1 MLVVVLAGCTQ
12 SQLRGFLPGDPGI
25 TNHTDRVVGLWA
37 TSWIVLLVVGLIT
50 WGLIIWV
57 AVVYRRRKGQTGLPV
72 QLRYNMPIEILYT
85 VVPLILVLGFFA
97 FTVRDQTAIEQPV
110 EDPDVQIEVY
120 AKRWAWDFNYLNVG
134 PNGDGVHSLGIQ
146 AQELEDSVSE
156 DSNSIDFE
164 QLPVLVL
171 PVGKTVELAL
181 ESRDVVHSFWV
192 IDFLY
197 KKDNIPGKSNYMY
210 FTPQEEGTYAGKC
223 AELCGQYHSLM
234 LFNVEVVSEAEY
246 EEYIQSLV
254 DAGQTGIRGPE
265 FNANTNQPG
274 TDAPER
280 QE

>member
-12 SQLRGFLPGDPGI
+12 AQLRGFLPGDPGI